1 MFNNIKIGAR
11 LTLCFSIL
19 GMLILALA
27 ALALVRMAD
36 TAQTV
41 SEEKTIRTTQLAE
54 LYKLREAL
62 GQTGIAARNAY
73 IYERDEDALRELDVL
88 DQQRDIYLDSL
99 KRLEQVLAGRP
110 DFDKAN
116 AGLQAMAKE
125 LSRPRQYRTAG
136 QMKEYGVF
144 LVTECSPLRRRI
156 VADLDVV
163 IAKIEARLNAAGD
176 KVDRVLAQSKTVIVA
191 ITLVALLIGAVL
203 AYRVTASIVRPLH
216 DATQFA
222 EAVATG
228 DLTSKIHPAS
238 KDEIG
243 ALMKA
248 LGNMSAGLLGIVNGV
263 RSGTD
268 AIAVSSRQIASGNQ
282 DLSART
288 EAQAS
293 SLQQTVTTM
302 HTLTDT
308 VGRNAADARS
318 ASSLASEAS
327 LIANRGGAIVNDVVR
342 TMGEITQASSRIV
355 EIISVIDGIAFQ
367 TNILALNAAV
377 EAARAGEQ
385 GRGFAVVAS
394 EVRQLAQRC
403 TGAAQEIK
411 QLIHTSVA
419 KIGDGTV
426 LVDQS
431 GATMKELL
439 GSVQNVNALVERI
452 AAASKHQAESVR
464 EMNTAVD
471 HVDNLTQ
478 QNSSLVE
485 QAAAAA
491 ESMREQ
497 ANALARQVMVF
508 RVA

>member
-1 MFNNIKIGAR
+1 MFAKLKIGAR

-27 ALALVRMAD
+27 AIALVRMAD

-41 SEEKTIRTTQLAE
+41 AEEKTIRTTQLAE

-62 GQTGIAARNAY
+62 DQTGIAARNAY
-73 IYERDEDALRELDVL
+73 IHERDEEALRELDVL
-88 DQQRDIYLDSL
+88 DQQRTIYLDSL
-99 KRLEQVLAGRP
+99 KRLEPVLTGQP
-110 DFDKAN
+110 DFDKA
-116 AGLQAMAKE
+116 AAELQAMAKE

-163 IAKIEARLNAAGD
+163 IGRIEARLNGAGD
-176 KVDRVLAQSKTVIVA
+176 KVDEVLAQSKTVIVA
-191 ITLVALLIGAVL
+191 LTLVALLIGAVL
-203 AYRVTASIVRPLH
+203 AYRVTASIIKPL
-216 DATQFA
+216 AEAAAFA

-228 DLTSKIHPAS
+228 DLTRQLTVAS
-238 KDEIG
+238 RDEIG
-243 ALMKA
+243 TLMRALA
-248 LGNMSAGLLGIVNGV
+248 NMRAGLLGIVNGV

-268 AIAVSSRQIASGNQ
+268 AIAVSSRQIATGNQ

-302 HTLTDT
+302 HTLTET

-318 ASSLASEAS
+318 AHTLAAEAS
-327 LIANRGGAIVNDVVR
+327 VIASKGGAIVSEVVK
-342 TMGEITQASSRIV
+342 TMSDISQASGRIV
-355 EIISVIDGIAFQ
+355 EIIATIDGIAFQ

-403 TGAAQEIK
+403 TNAAQEIK
-411 QLIHTSVA
+411 LLIHTSVA
-419 KIGDGTV
+419 KIEDGTL
-426 LVDQS
+426 LVGQS
-431 GATMKELL
+431 GATMQELL

-452 AAASKHQAESVR
+452 AAASDNQAASVR

-485 QAAAAA
+485 EAAAAA

-508 RVA
+508 QVA